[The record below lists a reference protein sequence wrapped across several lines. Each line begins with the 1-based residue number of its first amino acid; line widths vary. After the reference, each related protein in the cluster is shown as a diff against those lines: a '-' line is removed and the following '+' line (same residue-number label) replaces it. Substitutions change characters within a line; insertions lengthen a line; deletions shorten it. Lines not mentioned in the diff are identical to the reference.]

1 MKKIILFSVLLALVG
16 CGKSN
21 DQKSYD
27 VLIEKQSKLEKELKD
42 QEFVANK
49 HLKPCQDGVNEVIK
63 LKQQGRDDLAQQV
76 ANKASSHCDISKN
89 AAKKSQ
95 DIALELLEI
104 VGEEA
109 VLQQRLSK

>member
-1 MKKIILFSVLLALVG
+1 MKIIILLALMFGLAG

-21 DQKSYD
+21 DQKAYD
-27 VLIEKQSKLEKELKD
+27 FLIEKQSKLEKELKD
-42 QEFVANK
+42 QEFVTNK
-49 HLKPCQDGVNEVIK
+49 HLKLCQDGVNEVVK

-76 ANKASSHCDISKN
+76 ANKASGHCDISKS

-95 DIALELLEI
+95 DISLKLLEM
-104 VGEEA
+104 VAEEE

>member
-1 MKKIILFSVLLALVG
+1 MRKIILFTLVVFLVG

-21 DQKSYD
+21 DQKTYD
-27 VLIEKQSKLEKELKD
+27 FLIEKQSKLEKELKD
-42 QEFVANK
+42 QEAISNK

-95 DIALELLEI
+95 DITLKLLEI

-109 VLQQRLSK
+109 VMQQRLSR

>member
-1 MKKIILFSVLLALVG
+1 MKKIILLALFVGLVG

-21 DQKSYD
+21 DQKAYD
-27 VLIEKQSKLEKELKD
+27 LLIEKQSKLEKELGD
-42 QEFVANK
+42 QESVANK
-49 HLKPCQDGVNEVIK
+49 HLKPCQDGVNEVVK

-95 DIALELLEI
+95 DITLKLLEI